1 MICNGYQ
8 LMVNKHGIVNEVNP
22 EPETIASIVRIT
34 ICHGWDSN
42 CSSVVANEDKK
53 KEKKEKKVCSDGPLS

>member
-1 MICNGYQ
+1 
-8 LMVNKHGIVNEVNP
+8 MVNKHGIVNEVNP

-53 KEKKEKKVCSDGPLS
+53 KEKKKKRSL